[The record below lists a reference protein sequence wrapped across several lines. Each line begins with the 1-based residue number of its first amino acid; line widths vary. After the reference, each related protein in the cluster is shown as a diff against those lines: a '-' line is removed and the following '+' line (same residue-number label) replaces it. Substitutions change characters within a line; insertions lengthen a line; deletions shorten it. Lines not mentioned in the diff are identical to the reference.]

1 MQTLCNT
8 LLDVCRGHR
17 VHLYTSQTP
26 PSILS
31 QDNKALQVK
40 KKAKK
45 ELRRVLLSSASL
57 LSFGVGEML
66 DLTDAFRY
74 GLHSEKKN
82 LLRSSCKSFEPPSFH
97 VIYYI
102 SIRLQHRFSLTSPDS
117 VALFDSS
124 ARVLSPRSISRT
136 LAPSQRWRRIHQLF
150 FSSLSFRLP
159 HWSSS
164 ARCRLLRK
172 WKTCSVG
179 QAEASSASVVGGW
192 RKREGAGVRGAAGRA
207 IRLTVSRCV
216 EVAFIARRVRSK
228 QAPNYTA
235 AATLPRLRRGGPLTY
250 KKRKKGSEDSTDTG
264 R

>member
-1 MQTLCNT
+1 MYAEGTAYISTRARLHHRY
-8 LLDVCRGHR
+8 CRRTTKHF
-17 VHLYTSQTP
+17 
-26 PSILS
+26 
-31 QDNKALQVK
+31 KWK
-40 KKAKK
+40 KKRKK
-45 ELRRVLLSSASL
+45 SWEEYCFPLLPSFPSASVRC
-57 LSFGVGEML
+57 SISPTHL
-66 DLTDAFRY
+66 DMVCIPK
-74 GLHSEKKN
+74 KKN

-136 LAPSQRWRRIHQLF
+136 LAPSQRWRRIHQHF